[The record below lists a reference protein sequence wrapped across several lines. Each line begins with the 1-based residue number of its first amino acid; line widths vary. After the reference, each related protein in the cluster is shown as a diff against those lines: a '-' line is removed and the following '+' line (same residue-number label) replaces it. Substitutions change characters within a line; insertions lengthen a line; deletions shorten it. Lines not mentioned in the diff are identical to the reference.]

1 MRPKLILLLFTAISL
16 NAIAQ
21 NFPLTDSI
29 KRNLANA
36 KTPKE
41 KIKWMADLAQFYMVM
56 NRPYSDSLATVMHE
70 EAELS
75 RDRELIA
82 HANLRDADRYFNL
95 AAVQGNINKAKEF
108 VDKALEVS
116 KAAKSDEYTGWSY
129 MYLARTARMNG
140 DNDKAI
146 TYNNLAIS
154 IATGLKKDSFSISA
168 YNALGNSYMSKNE
181 KLLAFRNYL
190 TALNIAEEADKYE
203 QLKSCYNRMLSFYS
217 DLGEKEKAKDYAKKV
232 IDLTFR
238 FNQKYDRLDAY
249 STYGRLLTSSGQND
263 MAVKYYE
270 KVIQLA
276 DSLNFAIYKL
286 NAYGAL
292 IDHYFSTGQYQ
303 KGFDYFKS
311 KPELW
316 QFAQKA
322 GMDYF
327 INQAHGNIYTAVGKF
342 DSAGYYYALAE
353 PGFETKANKFNRF
366 NFYANYANYYRKINN
381 YEKSILY
388 LNKAEVIAEE
398 TKNIQLQETVSK
410 YLDSLYSLTNDY
422 KKAYLYNAKYHQY
435 KDSLNQLAK
444 EKDLMIL
451 EIDNE
456 NKRKEREVKLEEER
470 RIRSHNVQYL
480 GITAAIAVV
489 FIILAMA
496 GFFKVSVSLIRII
509 GFFAF
514 IFLFEFIILLADNQ
528 IHHLTHGEPWKVFGI
543 KIVLIAMLL
552 PLHHWVEH
560 KVIHYLTKHHMLK
573 KAKSPRFA

>member
-1 MRPKLILLLFTAISL
+1 MRILILLLLAGVSI

-29 KRNLANA
+29 KRNLAKA
-36 KTPKE
+36 KTPEE
-41 KIKWMADLAQFYMVM
+41 KIKWLADLAQFYMGM

-82 HANLRDADRYFNL
+82 HVYLRDADRYFNMG
-95 AAVQGNINKAKEF
+95 AAQGNINKATEF
-108 VDKALEVS
+108 VDKALQVS
-116 KAAKSDEYTGWSY
+116 KTAKSDEYTGWSY
-129 MYLARTARMNG
+129 MYLARAARMNG

-146 TYNNLAIS
+146 SYNNYAVS
-154 IATGLKKDSFSISA
+154 IATGLKSDSFSISA
-168 YNALGNSYMSKNE
+168 YNALGNTYMSRNE

-203 QLKSCYNRMLSFYS
+203 PLKSCYNRMLSFYS

-238 FNQKYDRLDAY
+238 FDQKYDRLDAY
-249 STYGRLLTSSGQND
+249 ATYGRLLTSSGQND

-270 KVIQLA
+270 KVILLA
-276 DSLNFAIYKL
+276 DSLNFGIYKL

-292 IDHYFSTGQYQ
+292 IDHYFSTGQYE
-303 KGFDYFKS
+303 KGFEYFKS

-322 GMDYF
+322 GMGYF
-327 INQAHGNIYTAVGKF
+327 INQAHGNIYTAVGKY

-353 PGFETKANKFNRF
+353 PDFVAKANKFNLY
-366 NFYANYANYYRKINN
+366 NFYGNYANYYRKINN
-381 YEKSILY
+381 YDKALLY
-388 LNKAEVIAEE
+388 LNKASVIADE
-398 TKNIQLQETVSK
+398 TKNIQLQEKVAK
-410 YLDSLYSLTNDY
+410 FLDSMYRLTGNY
-422 KKAYLYNAKYHQY
+422 EKAYIYNAKYHQY
-435 KDSLNQLAK
+435 KDSLNQLSK

-451 EIDNE
+451 EVDNE
-456 NKRKEREVKLEEER
+456 NKRKEREQKLADER
-470 RIRSHNVQYL
+470 RIRRHNVQYL
-480 GITAAIAVV
+480 GITAAIAAV
-489 FIILAMA
+489 FIILVMA
-496 GFFKVSVSLIRII
+496 GFFKVSVSVIRII

-573 KAKSPRFA
+573 KTKSARFA